1 MHEVLCQIV
10 FTEEETEM
18 KGGKKGRKDDIAID
32 SILWQYIQKHVLLQ
46 NSDLGDNVIIT
57 SFKTFHPEM
66 DHIFRSLPLNDYNY
80 SL

>member
-10 FTEEETEM
+10 CTEEETEM
-18 KGGKKGRKDDIAID
+18 KGGKEGRKDDIAID

-46 NSDLGDNVIIT
+46 NSDLGDNVITT
-57 SFKTFHPEM
+57 SFKTFRPEM
-66 DHIFRSLPLNDYNY
+66 DHIFRSLPLNDYNC